1 MVIETSALAAIMQ
14 DEPERRRLIEILANA
29 ERVYI
34 SAASL
39 LEAHLFL
46 SQRIGKRTLD
56 SIATVQQ
63 FIAVF
68 GAEVIPVD
76 EEIALIAM
84 SAADRYRKGIHP
96 AALNFG
102 NLLSYA
108 TAKKLKVPLL
118 FKGNDFGLTDVRF
131 VQ

>member
-14 DEPERRRLIEILANA
+14 DEPERRRLIEIVANA

-46 SQRIGKRTLD
+46 SRRIGKTTLD

-63 FIAVF
+63 FIAMF

-76 EEIALIAM
+76 EEIVLIAM
-84 SAADRYRKGIHP
+84 SATDRYRKGIHP

-102 NLLSYA
+102 DLLSYA

>member
-1 MVIETSALAAIMQ
+1 M
-14 DEPERRRLIEILANA
+14 
-29 ERVYI
+29 
-34 SAASL
+34 
-39 LEAHLFL
+39 
-46 SQRIGKRTLD
+46 
-56 SIATVQQ
+56 
-63 FIAVF
+63 F